1 MDSVY
6 RLMLNNKAFDDI
18 VEKLIN
24 KKHVAI
30 IKENEELNEI
40 INYFNE
46 FIINEFD
53 KQSLST
59 IINEIIQ
66 DNNDKKLDIKKMTVL
81 RRQINNSAE
90 NIIKIF
96 SAFVN
101 KDSTK
106 YSLNDLYSITHKSI
120 EFKDKEFE
128 YYSILSKSPIILECN
143 SSKVIEEVN
152 YLIKNNYVNSF
163 IKYKK
168 FKNNRK
174 FDIIRDDINKDDI
187 NKVIKKLS
195 GILNNNFAFIPP
207 IYFNEYTSD
216 FENEKVYYKNYS
228 NDQIKDIAK
237 NINYKHNKEI
247 LDKAENLKW
256 YNHLGIRKYK
266 EMLARKKELYDE
278 YKEKEDLIFNQYIEN
293 VEYLQMFFGS
303 FSFINKVYKD
313 EVLEEIN
320 KNITNQEE
328 LYNYIY
334 YIKETL
340 SVYKD
345 YLLLKSN
352 IEMLNE
358 TSMELLDYIYE
369 KLTDKKDLKSV
380 LEFIPNYYCYKNIEA
395 IEDDKIDIIN
405 SYNKVYEK
413 IIKLNEALKSY
424 NKILLK
430 ALRENCNEE
439 IKKFSAENN
448 IKINELNI
456 DKLTNERYTKENID
470 FLLKIFPIIIL
481 DEKEY
486 LEHKDKIDEVFDLVV
501 KQSALMDIS
510 DSGHG
515 KDNESGNEKLDR
527 SIFKMLNNLGY
538 TIFQKEDDISII
550 YVDFEKA
557 ENKVIYINNKDIFD
571 YKELIKIID
580 LMNLGC
586 KIIFVWYRNWW
597 MNKNEE
603 VQKIHKLLNE
613 Q

>member
-1 MDSVY
+1 MDSIH

-18 VEKLIN
+18 VENLIN
-24 KKHVAI
+24 KKYVAI
-30 IKENEELNEI
+30 IKKNEELNEI

-59 IINEIIQ
+59 MINEIIQ
-66 DNNDKKLDIKKMTVL
+66 DDNDKKIDIKKMTVL
-81 RRQINNSAE
+81 RRQINNNAK

-96 SAFVN
+96 STFVN
-101 KDSTK
+101 KDSIN

-120 EFKDKEFE
+120 EFKDREFE
-128 YYSILSKSPIILECN
+128 YYSILSKSPIILEGN
-143 SSKVIEEVN
+143 SSKIIEEVN
-152 YLIKNNYVNSF
+152 YLIKHNYINSF
-163 IKYKK
+163 IKYNKFKSNKK
-168 FKNNRK
+168 FN
-174 FDIIRDDINKDDI
+174 IIKDDINKDDI
-187 NKVIKKLS
+187 NKVIRKLS

-207 IYFNEYTSD
+207 IYFNEYTGD

-228 NDQIKDIAK
+228 NEQIKDIAK

-247 LDKAENLKW
+247 LDKAESLKW
-256 YNHLGIRKYK
+256 YKQLGVKKYK
-266 EMLARKKELYDE
+266 EMVAKKKELYND
-278 YKEKEDLIFNQYIEN
+278 YKEKENLIYNQYIEN
-293 VEYLQMFFGS
+293 IEYLQMFFNS
-303 FSFINKVYKD
+303 FSFVNKVYKC

-320 KNITNQEE
+320 KRITNQEE
-328 LYNYIY
+328 LYSYIY

-369 KLTDKKDLKSV
+369 KLTNKKDLKSV

-439 IKKFSAENN
+439 IKKFSVENN

-510 DSGHG
+510 DSRYG

-613 Q
+613 

>member
-1 MDSVY
+1 M
-6 RLMLNNKAFDDI
+6 
-18 VEKLIN
+18 
-24 KKHVAI
+24 
-30 IKENEELNEI
+30 
-40 INYFNE
+40 
-46 FIINEFD
+46 
-53 KQSLST
+53 
-59 IINEIIQ
+59 
-66 DNNDKKLDIKKMTVL
+66 
-81 RRQINNSAE
+81 
-90 NIIKIF
+90 
-96 SAFVN
+96 
-101 KDSTK
+101 
-106 YSLNDLYSITHKSI
+106 
-120 EFKDKEFE
+120 
-128 YYSILSKSPIILECN
+128 
-143 SSKVIEEVN
+143 
-152 YLIKNNYVNSF
+152 
-163 IKYKK
+163 
-168 FKNNRK
+168 
-174 FDIIRDDINKDDI
+174 
-187 NKVIKKLS
+187 
-195 GILNNNFAFIPP
+195 
-207 IYFNEYTSD
+207 
-216 FENEKVYYKNYS
+216 YYKNYS

-266 EMLARKKELYDE
+266 KMLARKKELYDE

-369 KLTDKKDLKSV
+369 KLTNKKDLKSV

-439 IKKFSAENN
+439 IKKFSVENN

-510 DSGHG
+510 DSRHG

>member
-18 VEKLIN
+18 VENLIN
-24 KKHVAI
+24 KKYVAI
-30 IKENEELNEI
+30 IKKNEEFSDI
-40 INYFNE
+40 INYFND

-53 KQSLST
+53 KKSLSK

-66 DNNDKKLDIKKMTVL
+66 DDNDEKLDIKRMTVL
-81 RRQINNSAE
+81 RRQINNNAE

-96 SAFVN
+96 STFIN
-101 KDSTK
+101 KDSIN

-128 YYSILSKSPIILECN
+128 YYSILSKSPKILEGN
-143 SSKVIEEVN
+143 SSEIIKEVN

-163 IKYKK
+163 LKYKK
-168 FKNNRK
+168 FKNNKK
-174 FDIIRDDINKDDI
+174 FLIIKDDINKDDI

-216 FENEKVYYKNYS
+216 FENEKIYYKNYS
-228 NDQIKDIAK
+228 NEQIKDMAK

-247 LDKAENLKW
+247 LDEAESLKW
-256 YNHLGIRKYK
+256 YKHLGVKNYK
-266 EMLARKKELYDE
+266 EMLARKKELYDY
-278 YKEKEDLIFNQYIEN
+278 YKREETLICNQYIEN
-293 VEYLQMFFGS
+293 VEYLQMFFNS
-303 FSFINKVYKD
+303 FSFVNKVYKD

-320 KNITNQEE
+320 KRITNQEE

-345 YLLLKSN
+345 YLVLKSN
-352 IEMLNE
+352 IEMLSE
-358 TSMELLDYIYE
+358 TSMELLEYIYE
-369 KLTDKKDLKSV
+369 NLTNKKELKSV
-380 LEFIPNYYCYKNIEA
+380 LEFMSNYYCYKIIEA
-395 IEDDKIDIIN
+395 IENNKINIIN
-405 SYNKVYEK
+405 SYDKVYGK

-430 ALRENCNEE
+430 SLRENCNRE
-439 IKKFSAENN
+439 IKRFSMENN
-448 IKINELNI
+448 IKINELDI
-456 DKLTNERYTKENID
+456 DKLTNEKYDKENIH
-470 FLLKIFPIIIL
+470 FLLKMFPIIIL

-486 LEHKDKIDEVFDLVV
+486 LEYKDKIDKVFGLVV
-501 KQSALMDIS
+501 QQSDLIDIS
-510 DSGHG
+510 YRRCG
-515 KDNESGNEKLDR
+515 KDGEICNEKLDR
-527 SIFKMLNNLGY
+527 SIIKMLNNLGY
-538 TIFQKEDDISII
+538 NIFQKEDDISII

-557 ENKVIYINNKDIFD
+557 KNKVIYINNKEVFD
-571 YKELIKIID
+571 YEELIKIID

-586 KIIFVWYRNWW
+586 EIIFVWYRNWW
-597 MNKNEE
+597 INKNEE

-613 Q
+613 

>member
-18 VEKLIN
+18 VKNLIN
-24 KKHVAI
+24 KKYVAI
-30 IKENEELNEI
+30 IKKNEELNEI

-66 DNNDKKLDIKKMTVL
+66 DDNDKKIDIKKMTVL
-81 RRQINNSAE
+81 RRQINNNAK

-96 SAFVN
+96 SGFVN
-101 KDSTK
+101 KDSIN

-128 YYSILSKSPIILECN
+128 YYSILSKSPIILEGN
-143 SSKVIEEVN
+143 SSKIIEEVN
-152 YLIKNNYVNSF
+152 YLIKYNYINSF

-168 FKNNRK
+168 FKGNKK
-174 FDIIRDDINKDDI
+174 FNIMKDDINKDDI

-207 IYFNEYTSD
+207 IYFNEYTGD

-228 NDQIKDIAK
+228 NEQIKDIVK
-237 NINYKHNKEI
+237 NINYKHNKEL
-247 LDKAENLKW
+247 LDKAESLKW
-256 YNHLGIRKYK
+256 YKQFGVKKYK
-266 EMLARKKELYDE
+266 EMVARKKELYND
-278 YKEKEDLIFNQYIEN
+278 YKEKENLIYNQYIEN
-293 VEYLQMFFGS
+293 IEYLQMFFNS
-303 FSFINKVYKD
+303 FSFVNKVYKG

-320 KNITNQEE
+320 KRITNQEE
-328 LYNYIY
+328 LYSYIY

-345 YLLLKSN
+345 YLALKSN
-352 IEMLNE
+352 IEMLSE
-358 TSMELLDYIYE
+358 TSMELLEHIYE
-369 KLTDKKDLKSV
+369 KLTNKKELKSV
-380 LEFIPNYYCYKNIEA
+380 LEFIPNYYCYKRIEF
-395 IEDDKIDIIN
+395 IENDKMDIIN
-405 SYNKVYEK
+405 SYNKVYKK

-430 ALRENCNEE
+430 ALRENCNRE
-439 IKKFSAENN
+439 IKKFSIENN

-456 DKLTNERYTKENID
+456 DKLTNERYSDENID

-501 KQSALMDIS
+501 KQSALIEIS
-510 DSGHG
+510 DSRCG
-515 KDNESGNEKLDR
+515 KDNEIGNEKLDR

-586 KIIFVWYRNWW
+586 KVIFVWYRNWW
-597 MNKNEE
+597 INKNEE

-613 Q
+613 

>member
-1 MDSVY
+1 M
-6 RLMLNNKAFDDI
+6 
-18 VEKLIN
+18 
-24 KKHVAI
+24 
-30 IKENEELNEI
+30 
-40 INYFNE
+40 
-46 FIINEFD
+46 
-53 KQSLST
+53 
-59 IINEIIQ
+59 
-66 DNNDKKLDIKKMTVL
+66 
-81 RRQINNSAE
+81 
-90 NIIKIF
+90 
-96 SAFVN
+96 
-101 KDSTK
+101 
-106 YSLNDLYSITHKSI
+106 
-120 EFKDKEFE
+120 
-128 YYSILSKSPIILECN
+128 
-143 SSKVIEEVN
+143 
-152 YLIKNNYVNSF
+152 
-163 IKYKK
+163 
-168 FKNNRK
+168 
-174 FDIIRDDINKDDI
+174 
-187 NKVIKKLS
+187 
-195 GILNNNFAFIPP
+195 
-207 IYFNEYTSD
+207 
-216 FENEKVYYKNYS
+216 
-228 NDQIKDIAK
+228 
-237 NINYKHNKEI
+237 
-247 LDKAENLKW
+247 
-256 YNHLGIRKYK
+256 
-266 EMLARKKELYDE
+266 
-278 YKEKEDLIFNQYIEN
+278 
-293 VEYLQMFFGS
+293 
-303 FSFINKVYKD
+303 
-313 EVLEEIN
+313 
-320 KNITNQEE
+320 
-328 LYNYIY
+328 
-334 YIKETL
+334 
-340 SVYKD
+340 
-345 YLLLKSN
+345 KSN

-369 KLTDKKDLKSV
+369 KLTNKKDLKSV

-439 IKKFSAENN
+439 IKKFSVENN

-510 DSGHG
+510 DSRYG

-613 Q
+613 